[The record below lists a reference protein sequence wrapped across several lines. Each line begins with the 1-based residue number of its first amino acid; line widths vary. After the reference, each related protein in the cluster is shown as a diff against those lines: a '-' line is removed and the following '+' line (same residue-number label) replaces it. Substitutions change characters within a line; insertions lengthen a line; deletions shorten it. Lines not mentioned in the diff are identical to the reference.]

1 MHVRGREWE
10 AGPFPP
16 AALETFAVPERSMQH
31 RLKNSYFPNPNGKLP
46 EVFEQESYLIK
57 ALY

>member
-10 AGPFPP
+10 AGPSSLVAP
-16 AALETFAVPERSMQH
+16 ETFAVPERSMQH
-31 RLKNSYFPNPNGKLP
+31 RLKNSSFPNPNGKLP
-46 EVFEQESYLIK
+46 EVFEHESYLIK